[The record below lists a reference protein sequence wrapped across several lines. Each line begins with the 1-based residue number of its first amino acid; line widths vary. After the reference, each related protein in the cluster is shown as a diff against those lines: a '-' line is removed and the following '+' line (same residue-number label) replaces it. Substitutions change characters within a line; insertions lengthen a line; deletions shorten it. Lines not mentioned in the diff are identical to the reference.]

1 MKKLSATFILF
12 WQILVAFSQN
22 STQNITSKIESV
34 SLFLNGGQINR
45 SAKVNISV
53 GRTELIFKGLSPQL
67 EKQSIQVS
75 SEGNFTILSVVHQTS
90 ANSDKA
96 KQDEASIIEKQKND
110 IEEKIRIER
119 SELLVYKREEE
130 MLLKNQVIG
139 GTYSGTKISDLKE
152 AVDYQRLRMQE
163 ALKKQIEIDNTIRKF
178 ENEIR
183 LLNQKLTTIS
193 NSKEQTMSEIA
204 VTVSSKQAVNNAE
217 FSLSYFVQNAGWLPT
232 YDIRVE
238 SISQPINL
246 GFKANVYQYTGEDW
260 KDVKLILSNANP
272 KKNGNAPTLKTWI
285 WGTNNNYSDYYGKVD
300 NQQIT
305 ITNEVMGQVRSKF
318 DNAPLPGVSV
328 QIKGTSLGV
337 QTDLNGLYKLAIPP
351 SLKRA
356 DISLVFSFVG
366 MKSKEIKPRNLIED
380 IILDEDEQALQEVV
394 VAGYGTQLKKSALGS
409 VSVPKDQLQ
418 GKISGMNVR
427 QTLALDMEETES
439 AITQNFEIKLPYSVP
454 SDGKVYTVE
463 VKEETLPAD
472 YQHFCIPKID
482 TDVFLHAHV
491 LDWEKYRLL
500 EGEASLYYEG
510 TYVGKTVLN
519 LNNKDTLTISLGRD
533 KNVVVSRTKLKEFQ
547 KRQFIGNNKI
557 DTRKFEIS
565 VRNTKQQPINML
577 VEDQFPISN
586 YKSVEISDKTAPEAE
601 ENTETG
607 KISWKFTLEPAKQ
620 KKLNF
625 GFTVKSPKS
634 GFVEVE

>member
-45 SAKVNISV
+45 SAKANISV

-96 KQDEASIIEKQKND
+96 KQDEVSIIEKQKND

-366 MKSKEIKPRNLIED
+366 MKSKEIKPRNLIEN

-418 GKISGMNVR
+418 SKVSGVNVR

-607 KISWKFTLEPAKQ
+607 KISWKFTLEPARQ

>member
-1 MKKLSATFILF
+1 MKKLSATFIF
-12 WQILVAFSQN
+12 CWQVFVAFSQN
-22 STQNITSKIESV
+22 SPQNVNSKIESV

-45 SAKVNISV
+45 SAKANISI

-90 ANSDKA
+90 ANSDKT
-96 KQDEASIIEKQKND
+96 KQDEILIIEKQKNE
-110 IEEKIRIER
+110 IEDKIKVER

-163 ALKKQIEIDNTIRKF
+163 ALKKQIEIENSIKKF

-193 NSKEQTMSEIA
+193 NSKEQTMSEVV
-204 VTVSSKQAVNNAE
+204 VTISSKQAVNNAE

-238 SISQPINL
+238 NISQPINL

-272 KKNGNAPTLKTWI
+272 KKNGNAPILKTWI
-285 WGTNNNYSDYYGKVD
+285 WGTNNNYSDYYGKVE
-300 NQQIT
+300 NQQIA
-305 ITNEVMGQVRSKF
+305 IANEVMGQVRSKS
-318 DNAPLPGVSV
+318 DNTPLPGVSV
-328 QIKGTSLGV
+328 HIKGTNLGV
-337 QTDLNGLYKLAIPP
+337 QTDMNGLYKLAIPP
-351 SLKRA
+351 NMKR
-356 DISLVFSFVG
+356 DNIKIEFSFIG
-366 MKSKEIKPRNLIED
+366 MKHKEIQPRNLVED
-380 IILDEDEQALQEVV
+380 VFMEEDEMRLQEVV
-394 VAGYGTQLKKSALGS
+394 VTGYGTTLKKEMTGAVTRIVNDKNKEVKSL
-409 VSVPKDQLQ
+409 V
-418 GKISGMNVR
+418 
-427 QTLALDMEETES
+427 EETES
-439 AITQNFEIKLPYSVP
+439 AISQNFEIKLPYSVP

-463 VKEETLPAD
+463 VKEEILPAS

-510 TYVGKTVLN
+510 TYVGKTALN

-533 KNVVVSRTKLKEFQ
+533 KNVAVSRTKLKEFQ
-547 KRQFIGNNKI
+547 KKQFIGNNKI
-557 DTRKFEIS
+557 DTRKYEIT
-565 VRNTKQQPINML
+565 VRNTKQQSINML
-577 VEDQFPISN
+577 VEDQFPVSN
-586 YKSVEISDKTAPEAE
+586 YKSVEISDKSAPEAE